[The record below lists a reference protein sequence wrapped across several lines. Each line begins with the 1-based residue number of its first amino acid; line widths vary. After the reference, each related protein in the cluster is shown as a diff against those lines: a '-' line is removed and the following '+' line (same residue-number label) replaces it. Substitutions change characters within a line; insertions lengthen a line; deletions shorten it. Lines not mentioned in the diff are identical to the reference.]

1 MFVSLIDNLILSA
14 WVCKS
19 VLTEVEI
26 VRRDEG
32 EDEEWSAICSKRR
45 IRCFILLNWDLKEEN
60 SFFISIKELLI
71 LVISLVIIL
80 NVAKISLLK
89 YEGGAVKWLWEL
101 WIESSREEWE
111 LLWLLVTDVYDLG
124 LELKS

>member
-1 MFVSLIDNLILSA
+1 M
-14 WVCKS
+14 
-19 VLTEVEI
+19 
-26 VRRDEG
+26 
-32 EDEEWSAICSKRR
+32 
-45 IRCFILLNWDLKEEN
+45 
-60 SFFISIKELLI
+60 I